1 LNRPPP
7 AIGRRS
13 LLLVLS
19 SPSGAGKTSVS
30 RKLLEREPDLTMSI
44 SVTTRPMRPGEV
56 DGQDYVFVGEAE
68 FDRMVEAGELLEHAR
83 VFGNLY
89 GTPRA
94 RVEAALAAGSDVMF
108 DVDWQGTQQLMER
121 DREDL
126 VRVFLLPPS
135 YEELERRL
143 RNREQDSDDTVR
155 ARMAKAADE
164 MSHYSEYEYVL
175 VNRDLEDCVVQ
186 VRAILAAERARR
198 VNQPGLHDFVESL
211 RRGG

>member
-30 RKLLEREPDLTMSI
+30 RELLEREPDLTMSI

-186 VRAILAAERARR
+186 VRAILTAERARR